1 MISVLYVDDE
11 PGLLEVGKLFL
22 EQSGQFSVDII
33 TSAPAALALLQEKT
47 YDAIIS
53 DYQMPVMDGI
63 GFLKKVRSSGNT
75 IPFILFTGRGRE
87 EVVIQALNEGADF
100 YLQKGGEPV
109 AQFTELAHQV
119 RQAVQQRKAEIS
131 IRDLERREAD
141 IINFL
146 PDATF
151 AIDRSGNIIAWNRS
165 IEEMTGIPAAE
176 MLGKGDYEY
185 AIPFYGQRQPIL
197 IDLIYESD
205 EVIARKYSHIVHKKD
220 ILIADTAL
228 PRPKGKPLTLM
239 GKASP
244 LYNQQGEIIG
254 AIESI
259 RDISE
264 MKKAEE
270 SLRESEG
277 QFAAFMDHLPVTAF
291 IKDDQS
297 TNLFVNR
304 RMVELFGEQEWI
316 GKSVYEQFPKD
327 AAEKMIEDDRQTVR
341 EGYRKSIEYLAQ
353 KNGDKRIFETHKFR
367 IDRDNKPP
375 LIGGFAIDIT
385 EQKRAEDAIRESEEK
400 YRSTIDAFPDAVSVI
415 DKEFDVILANTN
427 LMAWM
432 RSLGFNDDI
441 VGKPFLEAFPFL
453 SPAVLDEYRT
463 VYSKGTMM
471 ISEESSKIGNRV
483 IITETRKIPFRE
495 HGEIVAVVA
504 IIRDVTERKRAEEAL
519 NESEMRFRKIFEN
532 SPLGMALVTPDF
544 RFYSV
549 NPAWVAMTGYTEGE
563 LLNMSFTD
571 ITHPEHL
578 AGDLEHIREL
588 AEGKIQVYSAEKRYI
603 RKDKSILWGLI
614 KVTAIRDQQGALRY
628 FAAQIEDITER
639 RRAEDELRKSEERY
653 RNIVE
658 DQTEFISR
666 FLPDGTHIF
675 VNEAYCRY
683 FGLKREEL
691 LGHRFR
697 PNIPAEDRERVSKF
711 FASLTPDNPVDSIE
725 HRIILPDG
733 SIRWQRWSDRAIFDP
748 SRRIT
753 EYQSVGQDITGKK
766 ETEIALRE
774 SEDQFRRLISQ
785 SFDAVVVHRKGRIV
799 LANDSAA
806 RILGTGTAADLVGR
820 SLISLVHPE
829 FRATVT
835 ARVRQMLQSPEE
847 TVPLMEEKFVRD
859 DGTTVDVEVMATAA
873 QHDGA
878 PAVMVVFRDIT
889 GRKNAEEILRKSEAH
904 LKRAEEVGRSGSWEF
919 RLSENMVIASEG
931 ARVLY
936 GLKGTHWTIAEVQK
950 IPLPEYRPL
959 LDTAIRDLIAGKS
972 PYNLEF
978 RIFRQTDGAVLDIHS
993 LAEYDPEH
1001 NVVFGVIQDITGR
1014 RKAEEELTFKNL
1026 ILSTQ
1031 QETSLDG
1038 ILIVDEK
1045 GRILNYNRKFTEIWG
1060 IPEHLIASRIDEPV
1074 LLFVVGQNADPEAFL
1089 SRVRYLYDHKE
1100 ETSFEELNLKDG
1112 RILER
1117 FSAPIISDR
1126 GKYYGRVW
1134 YFRDITG
1141 RRKADKTVKEVNK
1154 KLNILSKITR
1164 HDINNQLT
1172 LLQGYLKI
1180 LEKKLPDPSF
1190 SAHFN
1195 KAITAAQNISSMI
1208 RFTREYEEIGVNAPV
1223 WQDCRALADA
1233 AAAQITP
1240 GDIRVKNDL
1249 PAGTEIFADPLIVK
1263 VFYNI
1268 MDNSVRYGRKITTIR
1283 VSVQES
1289 GDDHLIV
1296 CEDDGDGVPADEKER
1311 IFERN
1316 FGRNTGLGLF
1326 LSREILGITGITIR
1340 ETGVPGEGARFEII
1354 VPKEAYRIT
1363 RTGRG

>member
-1 MISVLYVDDE
+1 VYTVLYVDDE

-22 EQSGQFSVDII
+22 EQSGQFSVDTI
-33 TSAPAALALLQEKT
+33 TSAPAALALLQEKI

-119 RQAVQQRKAEIS
+119 HQAVQQRRAEIS

-151 AIDRSGNIIAWNRS
+151 AIDRSGHIIAWNRA

-176 MLGKGDYEY
+176 MLGKRDHEY
-185 AIPFYGQRQPIL
+185 AIPFYGERRPIL
-197 IDLIYESD
+197 IDLIFEPD
-205 EVIARKYSHIVHKKD
+205 EVIAGKYSHIFHEKD
-220 ILIADTAL
+220 ILIADTTL
-228 PRPKGKPLTLM
+228 PHPKGKQLTLM

-244 LYNQQGEIIG
+244 LYDRQGEIIG

-264 MKKAEE
+264 MKKAED
-270 SLRESEG
+270 SLRESEE

-297 TNLFVNR
+297 TSLFVNR
-304 RMVELFGEQEWI
+304 RMVEIFGEKAWI
-316 GKSVYEQFPKD
+316 GKPAYDQFPQE
-327 AAEKMIEDDRQTVR
+327 AAEKMTQDDRQTIR
-341 EGYRKSIEYLAQ
+341 DGYRTSIENFAV
-353 KNGDKRIFETHKFR
+353 KTGERKTFETHKFR

-415 DKEFDVILANTN
+415 DKEFNVILANTN
-427 LMAWM
+427 LLAWM
-432 RSLGFNDDI
+432 RTLGFSGDI
-441 VGKPFLEAFPFL
+441 TGKPFLEAFPFL

-463 VYSKGTMM
+463 VFSTGTTMV
-471 ISEESSKIGNRV
+471 SEESSKIGKGE
-483 IITETRKIPFRE
+483 IITETRKIPLRE
-495 HGEIVAVVA
+495 HGDIVAVVA
-504 IIRDVTERKRAEEAL
+504 IIRDVTERRRAEEAL

-532 SPLGMALVTPDF
+532 SPLGMTLVTPEF

-549 NPAWVAMTGYTEGE
+549 NPSWVSMTGYSEGE
-563 LLNMSFTD
+563 LLKMSFTD
-571 ITHPEHL
+571 ITHPDNIG
-578 AGDLEHIREL
+578 GDLEHIREL
-588 AEGKIQVYSAEKRYI
+588 AAGTIPAYSTEKRYI

-614 KVTAIRDQQGALRY
+614 KVTTIRDQQGALRY

-639 RRAEDELRKSEERY
+639 RRAEEELRKSEERY
-653 RNIVE
+653 RNVVE

-675 VNEAYCRY
+675 VNEAYCQY

-697 PNIPAEDRERVSKF
+697 PDIPAEDRDRVGLF
-711 FASLTPDNPVDSIE
+711 FASLTQDHPVDTIE
-725 HRIILPDG
+725 HRIIMPDG
-733 SIRWQRWSDRAIFDP
+733 SVRWQWWSDRAIFDP
-748 SRRIT
+748 SGKIT
-753 EYQSVGQDITGKK
+753 EYQSVGQDIT
-766 ETEIALRE
+766 E
-774 SEDQFRRLISQ
+774 
-785 SFDAVVVHRKGRIV
+785 RK
-799 LANDSAA
+799 
-806 RILGTGTAADLVGR
+806 
-820 SLISLVHPE
+820 
-829 FRATVT
+829 
-835 ARVRQMLQSPEE
+835 RV
-847 TVPLMEEKFVRD
+847 
-859 DGTTVDVEVMATAA
+859 A
-873 QHDGA
+873 
-878 PAVMVVFRDIT
+878 
-889 GRKNAEEILRKSEAH
+889 EILHKSEAQ
-904 LKRAEEVGRSGSWEF
+904 LKRAEEIGRSGSWQF
-919 RLSENMVIASEG
+919 LLNENTVIGSEG
-931 ARVLY
+931 AQALY
-936 GLKGTHWTIAEVQK
+936 GLQGTQWTIPEVQK

-959 LDTAIRDLIAGKS
+959 LDSALQDLVAGKS
-972 PYNLEF
+972 PYNIEF
-978 RIFRQTDGAVLDIHS
+978 KIRRQKDGAVLDIHS
-993 LAEYDPEH
+993 VAAYDPMH
-1001 NVVFGVIQDITGR
+1001 NIVFGVIRDITR
-1014 RKAEEELTFKNL
+1014 DRQAQEEITFKNV

-1031 QETSLDG
+1031 QETSPDG
-1038 ILIVDEK
+1038 IFVVDEN

-1060 IPEHLIASRIDEPV
+1060 IPVDLFAAGVHEPV
-1074 LLFVVGQNADPEAFL
+1074 LQFAVRQLADPEAFL
-1089 SRVRYLYDHKE
+1089 SRVRYLYNHKQE
-1100 ETSFEELNLKDG
+1100 KSFEELLLEDG

-1117 FSAPIISDR
+1117 FSAPILGEK

-1141 RRKADKTVKEVNK
+1141 RRKAEGALREVNK
-1154 KLNILSKITR
+1154 KLSILSKITR

-1172 LLQGYLKI
+1172 LLQGYLNI
-1180 LEKKLPDPSF
+1180 LEKKMPDTSF
-1190 SAHFN
+1190 SAQFN

-1208 RFTREYEEIGVNAPV
+1208 RFTREYEEIGVNAPL
-1223 WQDCRALADA
+1223 WQDCHTLADT
-1233 AAAQITP
+1233 AAAQLTP
-1240 GDIRVKNDL
+1240 GDIGVKNDL
-1249 PAGTEIFADPLIVK
+1249 PPGTEIFADPLIVK

-1268 MDNSVRYGRKITTIR
+1268 MDNSVRYGRKIITIR

-1296 CEDDGDGVPADEKER
+1296 CEDDGDGVPADDKER

-1340 ETGVPGEGARFEII
+1340 ENGEPGTGARFEIT
-1354 VPKEAYRIT
+1354 VPKSAYRIA
-1363 RTGRG
+1363 RPGRG